1 MRLRRKATVA
11 LVALLLAAGWLMAEV
26 RTKSELTVQMR
37 EIGKELKCQCG
48 CSYTV
53 ADCNM
58 LYCHFRDPV
67 NQDIEEGLKAGL
79 TGPQIVSK
87 LLAKYGE
94 ELRTAPK
101 AEGFGAVGWAMPFA
115 ALALG
120 LLAAP
125 FVVRHWRKNQEAAA
139 SAEAGA
145 DIDEATIAAY
155 EKEIERDLAKDS

>member
-1 MRLRRKATVA
+1 MPLKRKAAGA
-11 LVALLLAAGWLMAEV
+11 LIVLLLAAGWLVAEV
-26 RTKSELTVQMR
+26 RTTSELTMQMR
-37 EIGKELKCQCG
+37 EIGKQLKCQCG

-79 TGPQIVSK
+79 DAPEIISK
-87 LLAKYGE
+87 LFAKYGE
-94 ELRTAPK
+94 ELRSAPK
-101 AEGFGAVGWAMPFA
+101 AEGFGAVGWAMPFV

-125 FVVRHWRKNQEAAA
+125 FVVRRWRKNQDADE
-139 SAEAGA
+139 EGGA
-145 DIDEATIAAY
+145 VEIDEATIDAF